1 MSHPAAHDVERAADA
16 IRAAN
21 HSSHHGR
28 VDAPGAYAVVGNLVE
43 LAGRLPQLLDYL
55 ARSLRRADVAAHYDD
70 RGHDPADALDRA
82 DDALVEAHR
91 HLGPLHDQLTTAH
104 NQLGH
109 LGRLITE
116 D

>member
-1 MSHPAAHDVERAADA
+1 MSHPVARDVERAADA

-21 HSSHHGR
+21 HTSHHGP
-28 VDAPGAYAVVGNLVE
+28 VDGEGAYAVVGNLVE
-43 LAGRLPQLLDYL
+43 LTGRLPQLLDYL

-70 RGHDPADALDRA
+70 RGRNPADALDRA

-91 HLGPLHDQLTTAH
+91 YLGPLHDQLTTAH

>member
-1 MSHPAAHDVERAADA
+1 MSHPAARDVERAAEALRDA
-16 IRAAN
+16 SHA
-21 HSSHHGR
+21 SHHGL
-28 VDAPGAYAVVGNLVE
+28 VDGPGAYAVVGNLVE
-43 LAGRLPQLLDYL
+43 LTGRLPQLLDYL
-55 ARSLRRADVAAHYDD
+55 ARSLRRAEVAAHYDD
-70 RGHDPADALDRA
+70 RGSDPADALDRA

-91 HLGPLHDQLTTAH
+91 YLGPLYDQLTTAH